1 MKSANKRRD
10 GGLSMLRK
18 LKHWLM
24 GYLTVHISGTSPE
37 RFINLCSNRRLYI
50 WDIVRD
56 NEKYKFKLSVRN
68 YKKIKPIVRKTGL
81 IPKIEEK
88 HGLPFFIHR
97 NRKRKGFFVGI
108 IICILLV
115 YIMSLFIWDIEIL
128 GGSKHTPE
136 ALLKFLKDNDIKPG
150 VKKKYID
157 GSKIEEEIRLA
168 YEDIGWVSAEIKGT
182 RLIIKITE
190 TNMPTPIIEATA
202 PSHIVAT
209 KDAVIKEIITRTG
222 TPMVKPGD
230 VVRKGDILVSGIV
243 DVYDDFGGILNKK
256 PVIASADIV
265 CNSFYDYH
273 DSFPLT
279 HIVRIF
285 TNNKKKGYYIT
296 IWGRKLF
303 LYNPRYSYTMYD
315 IIVNENTMHIT
326 DSFYLPLQYGTVTIR
341 EYIEQKDKYSRDEA
355 IDIAKNRIQRYFDK
369 LSEKEVNIKKNNI
382 KIDIKN
388 DICIAKGRIF
398 VEEPAWEYKLIDE
411 NEWRI
416 EQTDEYNGN
425 NN

>member
-1 MKSANKRRD
+1 
-10 GGLSMLRK
+10 MLRK

-37 RFINLCSNRRLYI
+37 RFINLCSSRRIYI
-50 WDIVRD
+50 WNIIRD
-56 NEKYKFKLSVRN
+56 KEKYKFNLSVKS
-68 YKKIKPIVRKTGL
+68 YKNIKPIVRKTGL
-81 IPKIEEK
+81 IPKIEQK

-97 NRKRKGFFVGI
+97 NRKRKGFFAGI
-108 IICILLV
+108 LICIILV

-136 ALLKFLKDNDIKPG
+136 ALLKFLKENNIQAG
-150 VKKKYID
+150 IKKKKID

-190 TNMPTPIIEATA
+190 TNMPAPIIEATA

-243 DVYDDFGGILNKK
+243 EVMDDFGGILNKK
-256 PVIASADIV
+256 PVIASAEILSK
-265 CNSFYDYH
+265 SFYDYH

-285 TNNKKKGYYIT
+285 TNNKKNGYYIT
-296 IWGRKLF
+296 LWGRKIF
-303 LYNPRYSYTMYD
+303 LYNPRYSYSMYD
-315 IIVNENTMHIT
+315 IIVNKNTLHIT
-326 DSFYLPLQYGTVTIR
+326 DSFYLPIQYGKVTIR
-341 EYIEQKDKYSRDEA
+341 EYIEQKNKYSENEA
-355 IDIAKNRIQRYFDK
+355 IDIAKNRLQRYYDR
-369 LSEKEVNIKKNNI
+369 LSENGVNIIKDNI
-382 KIDIKN
+382 KINFKN
-388 DICIAKGRIF
+388 DNCIAEGRIF
-398 VEEPAWEYKLIDE
+398 VEEPAWEYKIIDE
-411 NEWRI
+411 SEWRI
-416 EQTDEYNGN
+416 EQTDEHNGN